1 MPTGFSHM
9 SPTQS
14 PDLLSALRATD
25 ITLPCRPEQAFIP
38 ERDAHPVNKMSGESS
53 SRTCPLTSPSEELT
67 VLLSASRHSPSFPS
81 TITVILSSL
90 D

>member
-1 MPTGFSHM
+1 MPSGFSHI

-14 PDLLSALRATD
+14 PDLFMPHVPVT
-25 ITLPCRPEQAFIP
+25 PGWPEQAFLP
-38 ERDAHPVNKMSGESS
+38 ERDAHPVNKMSAESS
-53 SRTCPLTSPSEELT
+53 SWTRPLTSPSEELT